1 MLNPF
6 QEKDL
11 AKINKKILSGFILYK
26 LSNKHKIIGRCEQ
39 LSQPPQTPPIEKK
52 QDDSV
57 KEIAEALRDATSQL
71 RAIINDLTNPLL
83 RVSLQSQA
91 QQSNIQPQSGN
102 QSRSQQVV
110 NSETIQQT
118 SKNLQSPNEEIEL
131 KESIQKIQTEKQP
144 EKIIR
149 KEVIKTGEE
158 RREKIETTNVF
169 KLLSLVSDLYM
180 LPKEFFEQAIDAM
193 KSLGYLTQQEADAT
207 KKLLNV
213 MIMAGDKGL
222 TPNESLAL
230 VALMLNEL
238 SGENNELVKDSL
250 SKIVINKLKRQEE
263 VR

>member
-1 MLNPF
+1 M
-6 QEKDL
+6 
-11 AKINKKILSGFILYK
+11 LSGYILYK
-26 LSNKHKIIGRCEQ
+26 LSNKYKIIRRCEP
-39 LSQPPQTPPIEKK
+39 LSQSPQNAPQNNPEQKNEES
-52 QDDSV
+52 SV

-91 QQSNIQPQSGN
+91 QQSNIQQQANN
-102 QSRSQQVV
+102 QPKSQQPII
-110 NSETIQQT
+110 SESLHQEEMAKQVSHENLI
-118 SKNLQSPNEEIEL
+118 SKEIAQKPQVMKQSE
-131 KESIQKIQTEKQP
+131 
-144 EKIIR
+144 
-149 KEVIKTGEE
+149 EVIKKEE
-158 RREKIETTNVF
+158 KKEKIETTNVF

-193 KSLGYLTQQEADAT
+193 KSLGYLTQQEADAA